1 MVARVV
7 PVLAK
12 DPSDHVPSS
21 VDKLRIYVEKDK
33 QQQIC

>member
-1 MVARVV
+1 MV
-7 PVLAK
+7 PVLRK
-12 DPSDHVPSS
+12 DPSGHVPSS